1 MPMAPPPAQS
11 KPVILVVDDDPA
23 VLRAVEGDVR
33 RRYAERYRVIRAES
47 GVAALRTLE
56 ALAARGDAVAMILTD
71 QRMPG
76 MTGVELLER
85 GADAAPGAKRV
96 LLTAYADTDVAIRAI
111 NAVHLDH
118 YLLKPWDPPEQHLY
132 PVADDLLDDW
142 SAGFRPVVFHGVRVV
157 SDRWS
162 PDAHRIRAFLARHQV
177 PFRWLDAEG
186 DGDARRLLETAL
198 PAAVGGATRAARLP
212 LVLIPDGTTPD
223 GIRLEAPTVDA
234 LAEALGLQT
243 RPARPFYDLVIV
255 GGGPSGLAAAVYGAS
270 EGLDTLLIER
280 EGAGGQA
287 GESSRI
293 ENYLGFPVGLSGAD
307 LARRGLAQVRR
318 FGAEVLAPQEACR
331 LRADGP
337 YRVLTLASG
346 EEVSAHAVV
355 LAMGVAWRSLG
366 APGVERLGG
375 AGVYYGASP
384 GEAP

>member
-1 MPMAPPPAQS
+1 MSMAPPPAQS
-11 KPVILVVDDDPA
+11 KPVFLVVDDDPA

-142 SAGFRPVVFHGVRVV
+142 SAGFRPAVFHGVRVV

-198 PAAVGGATRAARLP
+198 PAAVGGATRAARL
-212 LVLIPDGTTPD
+212 
-223 GIRLEAPTVDA
+223 RW
-234 LAEALGLQT
+234 
-243 RPARPFYDLVIV
+243 
-255 GGGPSGLAAAVYGAS
+255 
-270 EGLDTLLIER
+270 
-280 EGAGGQA
+280 
-287 GESSRI
+287 
-293 ENYLGFPVGLSGAD
+293 
-307 LARRGLAQVRR
+307 
-318 FGAEVLAPQEACR
+318 C
-331 LRADGP
+331 
-337 YRVLTLASG
+337 
-346 EEVSAHAVV
+346 
-355 LAMGVAWRSLG
+355 
-366 APGVERLGG
+366 
-375 AGVYYGASP
+375 
-384 GEAP
+384 